1 MKFAILLALAA
12 VAAASTFEYTPPVH
26 STVFKPG
33 EQYVYHYKGQVLNG
47 VPKLNSQ
54 YSGLL
59 IDSIVVLQ
67 FHQDYKV
74 VMKMEKIKL
83 FKIHNKITTLPTELL
98 PETEL
103 THLTGEQSTIIT
115 EYLNKPIKFR
125 YEEGD
130 IREIEKENHDRFW
143 SVNIKKGVLS
153 LFLVTLKEKSSYP
166 SDSSS
171 YVDPTMSRIKSYSSR
186 NSYSSSIP
194 SWKLNTKTNSVYKV
208 METDVIGNCETKY
221 TLISDKTHLSPSTS
235 KMHVTA
241 VRNFDNCVSK
251 PFYIQGLFQGV
262 YRYPAEN
269 DLVQP
274 VVHYDYVIT
283 GDRSHFLIKEATL
296 HGKYIFLTN
305 GLEGGDISSYV
316 FQHLTLKSTEPIR
329 SPFRLTSPKLEMQGL
344 QMIIPQATLLPE
356 KKSYDEM
363 MGSKSRS
370 GEEYLGYRQK
380 LQREFG
386 GMSKSYES
394 DLFEEEDEKYV
405 EDSKDITS
413 VVEMKLSELI
423 QCLYPMSDKK
433 CSSHVLEISRV
444 MRALNKPQLKSLIT
458 RYLRGG
464 EEWSVRGEKW
474 NLREEESRGEEWNTR
489 GEQLSS
495 SETDYRKAE
504 ILLDILPTL
513 PSPSATKVLIELIRE
528 RKISDIRGKLMVKTM
543 SLLVKPTPTVIK
555 SVVELFKE
563 LPKERTSHIA
573 PKTLLRQA
581 LLLSVGT
588 LTHRLIN
595 VMRTLSKPV
604 PEIITFIDSIS
615 SELKSMLEQSQ
626 SESEKVLILKSLGNM
641 GASET
646 IRPIKVIIEDQSQP
660 IRVRVNGVFALRRLA
675 KQFRK
680 EVVPILLSVFMDV
693 KEVRE
698 VRQAAFVVIIN
709 ANPSYPTLQMIAHS
723 LRHEPHSQI
732 RTLVYSSLINLAE
745 YKSHEPE
752 HKTLKQNARLI
763 LKYIPPVHVGV
774 QDSMSV
780 FLNMFSEDLDL
791 GGALNVIKIKSKM
804 SGLPEVLS
812 ANIQGRLFGKHRRLL
827 EVGATGRSLEV
838 ILKKIFGPNG
848 LLKEILK
855 GQVSLRDVLKPF
867 GKPDLGGVELKIREI
882 LTKMMYELR
891 TEEEPFGSWYIH
903 LLGNELQYIVI
914 NSQTIEE
921 VINKVTNYL
930 PELLMKLTR
939 GVKVD
944 VIKTLSSIQSLTIA
958 TPIGIPLT
966 LNHTTMGIFKVN
978 GHVKVHNLPSWPEM
992 VSRFSSFSTA
1002 PKLGLEVDL
1011 KPYVDVTHSLTL
1023 GADLRWLAFG
1033 AGGDLNIRAMK
1044 PVKFSSSIDVP
1055 KQSISVK
1062 YYTLNETVKVLHV
1075 NAHPN
1080 TFVKRFPT
1088 TIEKLPFTM
1097 DIKEIKS
1104 EHIVKVTPFQYEHV
1118 ESVTGMRAEVRGTY
1132 SMCGPTWCPTFLGKQ
1147 EINIIAH
1154 PVTSNDFVHLKIRS
1168 LRSNFDFE
1176 GIPSST
1182 VAEQLFEKYPE
1193 EMEEEQN
1200 SYGDRNYRT
1209 SSRSMIESGEFEPIP
1224 VDPIFSSEPIKRQI
1238 LVTLESNTH
1247 QSPKVKSLITWLMG
1261 RKYLKNQLNVQVI
1274 RLSHGQ
1280 TPSWKIHLNNVIN
1293 PETWYPEETY
1303 KGETEFLSKMHLIW
1317 TREGERTEL
1326 KVKVVPGS
1334 PFDFSRELSE
1344 HRILNTLSLPET
1356 KSQKIKYTVEVDFP
1370 HMTHRV
1376 QKYMTIVHDFVKF
1389 QVYDK
1394 LTTSI
1399 PNTPL
1404 NNKVIVA
1411 VELLPWWEQMNVI
1424 VKTPREN
1431 SYISSVPFYWNPFLP
1446 TSEKIRLHDLP
1457 AWKWYKS
1464 TTDEEYFRDT
1474 VPYKTTP
1481 IKSVMTSECTVDP
1494 EKVNTFDDVIIPI
1507 SSVSDMWGKHGCSMV
1522 MAQHCTNEGLFSVV
1536 GTGSTDS
1543 WKMKIL
1549 VPKYDLEV
1557 VYKYNHLK
1565 LLVNG
1570 DEKRVEPSQPLIIPE
1585 ESYETS
1591 RKLYTIE
1598 KPESGVLK
1606 IKGHE
1611 LGVSIT
1617 IEGQKVE
1624 IKVSPFSMLQGELC
1638 GLCGNFNQDQSDD
1651 FFTTSDFKPENRDFT
1666 RMTKRSLFGPESCNI
1681 DTIKKVSS
1689 DYCMK
1694 ESHVTVRRYDNDV
1707 PLTCRSEHK
1716 LPSCA
1721 EGCRPEQTVSTKVC
1735 FTCLS
1740 EEGVNLPRKT
1750 YLAPRWDTYESGVE
1764 CEDFFQRVEVPT
1776 RCVPTF

>member
-1 MKFAILLALAA
+1 
-12 VAAASTFEYTPPVH
+12 
-26 STVFKPG
+26 
-33 EQYVYHYKGQVLNG
+33 
-47 VPKLNSQ
+47 
-54 YSGLL
+54 
-59 IDSIVVLQ
+59 
-67 FHQDYKV
+67 
-74 VMKMEKIKL
+74 
-83 FKIHNKITTLPTELL
+83 
-98 PETEL
+98 L
-103 THLTGEQSTIIT
+103 T
-115 EYLNKPIKFR
+115 
-125 YEEGD
+125 
-130 IREIEKENHDRFW
+130 
-143 SVNIKKGVLS
+143 
-153 LFLVTLKEKSSYP
+153 
-166 SDSSS
+166 
-171 YVDPTMSRIKSYSSR
+171 
-186 NSYSSSIP
+186 
-194 SWKLNTKTNSVYKV
+194 
-208 METDVIGNCETKY
+208 
-221 TLISDKTHLSPSTS
+221 
-235 KMHVTA
+235 
-241 VRNFDNCVSK
+241 
-251 PFYIQGLFQGV
+251 
-262 YRYPAEN
+262 
-269 DLVQP
+269 
-274 VVHYDYVIT
+274 
-283 GDRSHFLIKEATL
+283 
-296 HGKYIFLTN
+296 
-305 GLEGGDISSYV
+305 
-316 FQHLTLKSTEPIR
+316 
-329 SPFRLTSPKLEMQGL
+329 
-344 QMIIPQATLLPE
+344 
-356 KKSYDEM
+356 
-363 MGSKSRS
+363 
-370 GEEYLGYRQK
+370 
-380 LQREFG
+380 
-386 GMSKSYES
+386 
-394 DLFEEEDEKYV
+394 
-405 EDSKDITS
+405 
-413 VVEMKLSELI
+413 
-423 QCLYPMSDKK
+423 
-433 CSSHVLEISRV
+433 
-444 MRALNKPQLKSLIT
+444 
-458 RYLRGG
+458 
-464 EEWSVRGEKW
+464 
-474 NLREEESRGEEWNTR
+474 
-489 GEQLSS
+489 S
-495 SETDYRKAE
+495 SETDYRKSE

-513 PSPSATKVLIELIRE
+513 PSPDAAKVLVELIRE
-528 RKISDIRGKLMVKTM
+528 RKISELRGKLLVKTM

-555 SVVELFKE
+555 TVLELFKE
-563 LPKERTSHIA
+563 LPKERASNIA

-595 VMRTLSKPV
+595 VMRAHSKPV

-615 SELKSMLEQSQ
+615 SELKSMLEQTQ

-646 IRPIKVIIEDQSQP
+646 IRSIKVIIEDQSQP

-745 YKSHEPE
+745 YTSHEPE
-752 HKTLKQNARLI
+752 HKTLAQNARLI

-804 SGLPEVLS
+804 SGLPEVLT
-812 ANIQGRLFGKHRRLL
+812 ANLQGRLFGKHRRLL

-848 LLKEILK
+848 LLKEILR
-855 GQVSLRDVLKPF
+855 GEVSLRDVLKPF

-882 LTKMMYELR
+882 LSKMMYELR

-903 LLGNELQYIVI
+903 LLGNELQYIVV
-914 NSQTIEE
+914 NSQTVEE
-921 VINKVTNYL
+921 VINKMTNYL

-939 GVKVD
+939 GIKVD

-978 GHVKVHNLPSWPEM
+978 GQVKVHNLPSWPEM
-992 VSRFSSFSTA
+992 VTRFSSFSTA
-1002 PKLGLEVDL
+1002 PKLGLDVDL
-1011 KPYVDVTHSLTL
+1011 KPYVDVTHTLTL
-1023 GADLRWLAFG
+1023 GADLRWLSFG
-1033 AGGDLNIRAMK
+1033 AGGDLNIRAMS
-1044 PVKFSSSIDVP
+1044 PVKISSYVDVP
-1055 KQSISVK
+1055 KQSISLK
-1062 YYTLNETVKVLHV
+1062 YYTPNDTVKVLHI
-1075 NAHPN
+1075 NARPI
-1080 TFVKRFPT
+1080 TYVKYFPT
-1088 TIEKLPFTM
+1088 TIDKLPSIIEM
-1097 DIKEIKS
+1097 KEIKS
-1104 EHIVKVTPFQYEHV
+1104 EHIVKVTPFEQKFL
-1118 ESVTGMRAEVRGTY
+1118 ESVTGMQVEAQGTY
-1132 SMCGPTWCPTFLGKQ
+1132 SLCGPTWCPTFLGKQ
-1147 EINIIAH
+1147 EINIVLL
-1154 PVTSNDFVHLKIRS
+1154 PVTSNDFVQLKIRS
-1168 LRSNFDFE
+1168 LKSNFDFE
-1176 GIPSST
+1176 GIPAST
-1182 VAEQLFEKYPE
+1182 LTEQLFEKYPE
-1193 EMEEEQN
+1193 ELEEEQT
-1200 SYGDRNYRT
+1200 SYRERNYRT

-1238 LVTLESNTH
+1238 LITLESNTH
-1247 QSPKVKSLITWLMG
+1247 QSPKVKSLVTWLMG

-1280 TPSWKIHLNNVIN
+1280 TPSWKINLNNVIN

-1317 TREGERTEL
+1317 NREGERTEL

-1344 HRILNTLSLPET
+1344 HSILNTLSLPET

-1370 HMTHRV
+1370 HMTRKV
-1376 QKYMTIVHDFVKF
+1376 QKYMTIVHDLVKF
-1389 QVYDK
+1389 QFYSK

-1399 PNTPL
+1399 PSTPL

-1464 TTDEEYFRDT
+1464 TTDEESFRDT
-1474 VPYKTTP
+1474 VPYKSTP
-1481 IKSVMTSECTVDP
+1481 VQSVMTSECTVDT

-1507 SSVSDMWGKHGCSMV
+1507 SSVADIWSKQGCSMV
-1522 MAQHCTNEGLFSVV
+1522 FAQHCTKEGLFSVV
-1536 GTGSTDS
+1536 GTGTMDS

-1549 VPKYDLEV
+1549 VPKYDFEV
-1557 VYKYNHLK
+1557 VNRYNQLK

-1570 DEKRVEPSQPLIIPE
+1570 EERKVETSQPLIIPG

-1598 KPESGVLK
+1598 KPETGVLK
-1606 IKGHE
+1606 IKCHE

-1617 IEGQKVE
+1617 LDSQRMMTK

-1651 FFTTSDFKPENRDFT
+1651 LFTTSDYKLENRDFT
-1666 RMTKRSLFGPESCNI
+1666 RMTKRNIFGSDNCNI
-1681 DTIKKVSS
+1681 DNIKKVSS
-1689 DYCMK
+1689 DFCMK
-1694 ESHVTVRRYDNDV
+1694 ESHVTVRRYDNGV
-1707 PLTCRSEHK
+1707 PMTCRSEQK
-1716 LPSCA
+1716 VPTCSK
-1721 EGCRPEQTVSTKVC
+1721 ECRPERTVSTKVC